1 MRMSKIVVSLTP
13 TFVVAPTEAEMNNAL
28 TVLWR
33 SMVTEGDALQTH
45 DGTVNGEQ
53 VCIFVARGEDA
64 AFLLNGIGEAMD
76 DDDEDE
82 SDDEDE

>member
-1 MRMSKIVVSLTP
+1 MSVITVSLVP
-13 TFVVAPTEAEMNNAL
+13 TFVATPTQSEMNDAL

-45 DGTVNGEQ
+45 DGSVNGEK

-64 AFLLNGIGEAMD
+64 VTLLEGIQAAMD
-76 DDDEDE
+76 DLPGEEDE
-82 SDDEDE
+82 ND